1 MRSQNFVMDWEGFE
15 EEREELSLWLADL
28 DVRVTEMDHLTG
40 NTCKKLQLLQVRVV
54 RLFCP
59 FPVFT

>member
-1 MRSQNFVMDWEGFE
+1 MRWQNFVMDWEDFE
-15 EEREELSLWLADL
+15 EEREELSGWLADL
-28 DVRVTEMDHLTG
+28 DVRLTEMDHLTG
-40 NTCKKLQLLQVRVV
+40 NTSEKVQRLRVRRV